1 MRMTKTHKFSFI
13 DLFAGIGGFHIA
25 MKELGG
31 HCVFASEIDNLA
43 ANVYAK
49 NHLAGNEE
57 VMHGDIIEL
66 TEPKLSDL
74 IPPHDVLTGGFPCQ
88 PFSKGGLQQGV
99 NEARG
104 TLFFNIA
111 KILEDRKPKIFVLE
125 NVRNLTG
132 PKHRDTWATIIRIL
146 RDLGYSVSEK
156 PTILSPH
163 LIERSSGGAPQVRER
178 VYIVGIR
185 SDLLPE
191 SARKVAET
199 FHLSQR
205 NLKRAPKW
213 DAFSDV
219 LEESTLEV
227 KTVSAERRLAIE
239 IWADFLSTV
248 GDQSDKRRLPGFP
261 IWEWALIDKPEIS
274 AEMPAWKADFLTKN
288 SQLYREN
295 KEKIDAWRGRHPE
308 LANLPTSY
316 RKFEWQA
323 GDLSELDDTLIQ
335 FRPSGLRVKP
345 ATYFPALVAMNQTT
359 FVPRLNRFI
368 TVKEAAKLQ
377 RFPPDFDFD
386 GQSDSD
392 SFKQLGNAVCVG
404 VVGYALTATLSGLG
418 VTLEDILG
426 EKNANR

>member
-1 MRMTKTHKFSFI
+1 MSKTQNFSFI
-13 DLFAGIGGFHIA
+13 DLFAGIGGFHLA

-31 HCVFASEIDNLA
+31 HCVFASEIDSVA
-43 ANVYAK
+43 AKVYTR
-49 NHLAGNEE
+49 NHLAGHEE
-57 VMHGDIIEL
+57 VMHGDIIKL

-74 IPPHDVLTGGFPCQ
+74 VPQHDVLTGGFPCQ

-111 KILEDRKPKIFVLE
+111 KILEERKPKIFVLE

-132 PKHRDTWATIIRIL
+132 PKHKDTWETIIRIL
-146 RDLGYSVSEK
+146 RELGYSVSEN
-156 PTILSPH
+156 PSILSPH
-163 LIERSSGGAPQVRER
+163 LLERSMGGAPQVRER
-178 VYIVGIR
+178 VYIVGVR
-185 SDLLPE
+185 TDLLPE

-199 FHLSQR
+199 FYLSQR
-205 NLKRAPKW
+205 GLGQVPKW

-219 LEESTLEV
+219 LDEQSQDS
-227 KTVSAERRLAIE
+227 KTVSAERRLAIQ
-239 IWADFLSTV
+239 IWSDFLSSV
-248 GDQSDKRRLPGFP
+248 GDQSEKRSLPGFP
-261 IWEWALIDKPEIS
+261 IWEWALTDNADIT
-274 AEMPAWKADFLTKN
+274 AGMPTWKADFLNKN

-295 KEKIDAWRGRHPE
+295 KETIDAWRARHPE
-308 LANLPTSY
+308 LANLANSY

-323 GDLSELDDTLIQ
+323 GDRNKLDDTLIQ

-359 FVPRLNRFI
+359 FVPKLNRFI
-368 TVKEAAKLQ
+368 TVQEAAKLQ
-377 RFPPDFDFD
+377 RFPREFDF
-386 GQSDSD
+386 GVQSDGD

-418 VTLEDILG
+418 VSLEDIIG
-426 EKNANR
+426 EKHATR